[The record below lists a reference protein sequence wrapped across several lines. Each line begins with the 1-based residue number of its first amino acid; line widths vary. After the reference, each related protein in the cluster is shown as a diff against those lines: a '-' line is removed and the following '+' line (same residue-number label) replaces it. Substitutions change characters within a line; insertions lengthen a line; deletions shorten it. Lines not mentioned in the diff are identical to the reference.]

1 MRRSEVQLFA
11 LLCGCLA
18 ASVGCSPS
26 VGRGHRPAA
35 DMKGGDSG
43 TSPGPGVDFAQ
54 CENLACA
61 VQACSGSA
69 PTSLSGTVYD
79 PAGTTPLYNVSVY
92 VPNAPLSDIPDG
104 ITTTGTCSSCE
115 PLSGSPIVVVQT
127 DAHGHFTLNNV
138 PSGANIP
145 VVFQTGKFRRSITI
159 ANVTSCTDNPI
170 GQKDSS
176 GAEMLTRLP
185 RNQAEGHLPLIAITT
200 GGCEGLECV
209 VRAYGFDDSEFT
221 TSTGT
226 GRIHLYTGMG
236 GGEATGG
243 PTTPDETEAYTFWG
257 SDNMYKYDMILNSC
271 ECTTYPRDSK
281 GPAYTNMQT
290 YLDHGGRLFTSDYQY
305 NWFTD
310 TQAPAEFKAA
320 AKWTPNMAAPF
331 YSAPYF
337 VDQTFP
343 KGVALNDWLQFV
355 FAGNMPPPTG
365 QITLLSLFYNVT
377 GINPGTTRWIYN
389 TENGMT
395 QDATGSTYTSKYM
408 SFNLPFSAAATT
420 DAGAPNQCGRAVF
433 ADIHVSGGEHAT
445 VFPTGCESVTKNQQ
459 VTAFEF
465 LFFDLG
471 SCVQDDSSPPMPP
484 PIQ

>member
-1 MRRSEVQLFA
+1 MRRSEFQLFA
-11 LLCGCLA
+11 LFCGCLA

-26 VGRGHRPAA
+26 VGQGRRGAA
-35 DMKGGDSG
+35 DMKHGDGG
-43 TSPGPGVDFAQ
+43 TSGGPTVDFSQ
-54 CENLACA
+54 CEGIACA
-61 VQACSGSA
+61 VQSCGGGS
-69 PTSLSGTVYD
+69 PTSLSGTVFD

-92 VPNAPLSDIPDG
+92 VPNAALADIPDG
-104 ITTTGTCSSCE
+104 VNVTGTCTSCQA
-115 PLSGSPIVVVQT
+115 PLSGSPIVSVQT
-127 DAHGHFTLNNV
+127 DSHGHFTLNNV

-159 ANVTSCTDNPI
+159 PNVTSCQDNPI
-170 GQKDSS
+170 GQKDSN

-185 RNQAEGHLPLIAITT
+185 RSQAEGHLPLIAITT

-209 VRAYGFDDSEFT
+209 VRTYGFDDSEFT

-226 GRIHLYTGMG
+226 GRIHLYTGVG
-236 GGEATGG
+236 GGKASGSTATS
-243 PTTPDETEAYTFWG
+243 TEAYSFWG

-271 ECTTYPRDSK
+271 ECSPHPRDSM
-281 GPAYTNMQT
+281 GPAYTKMQT

-320 AKWTPNMAAPF
+320 AKWTPNMAAPV
-331 YSAPYF
+331 YQKPYF

-355 FAGNMPPPTG
+355 FASNSPPPNG
-365 QITLLSLFYNVT
+365 QISLLELFYNVT
-377 GINPGTTRWIYN
+377 GINPGTTRWIYD
-389 TENGMT
+389 TQNGMT
-395 QDATGSTYTSKYM
+395 ADATASNYTSKYI
-408 SFNLPFSAAATT
+408 SFNLPFSAAATS

-433 ADIHVSGGEHAT
+433 ADIHVSGGIIAST
-445 VFPTGCESVTKNQQ
+445 FPTGCQGLTKNQQ

-471 SCVQDDSSPPMPP
+471 SCVQDDSSPPAPP